1 MQNFMKQ
8 IFVSLLLAGA
18 AFGTAKA
25 QNLSMGPIAG
35 FNHTWMTDMGPNRV
49 FNPGATVGGRLTY
62 SFNPHWGVGADL
74 IGSWE
79 GVKTKVN
86 YPAVTNS
93 VDADLVF
100 LRLNP
105 RMSYY
110 FGELGDRVRPTIFGG
125 TSFGALVGGET
136 TTRMYSSS
144 EGPVITAKEK
154 STDNY
159 NTFDAGLFAG
169 VGINYRIGKA
179 IWLNTEAVYNNGLVD
194 LTKSD
199 NTWSASR
206 GVAFNLGV
214 TFPIGTLTPQ

>member
-1 MQNFMKQ
+1 MKQ

-25 QNLSMGPIAG
+25 QNLSMGPVAG
-35 FNHTWMTDMGPNRV
+35 FNHTWMTGMGPNRV

-62 SFNPHWGVGADL
+62 SFNPNWGVSADL

-79 GVKTKVN
+79 GVKTQAN
-86 YPAVTNS
+86 YPTTSTS
-93 VDADLVF
+93 VDANLVF

-110 FGELGDRVRPTIFGG
+110 FGALGDRVRPTIFGG
-125 TSFGALVGGET
+125 TSFGVLAGGET
-136 TTRMYSSS
+136 STTVASSN
-144 EGPVITAKEK
+144 EGPSITTKVK
-154 STDNY
+154 STDSY

-169 VGINYRIGKA
+169 AGINYRIGKA
-179 IWLNTEAVYNNGLVD
+179 TWLNTEVVYSNGLVD

-214 TFPIGTLTPQ
+214 TFPIGTLTPH

>member
-1 MQNFMKQ
+1 MRQ

-18 AFGTAKA
+18 AVGTTKA
-25 QNLSMGPIAG
+25 QNLSMGPVAG
-35 FNHTWMTDMGPNRV
+35 FNHTWMTGMGPNRV

-62 SFNPHWGVGADL
+62 SFNPHWGVGTDL

-86 YPAVTNS
+86 YPANSTS
-93 VDADLVF
+93 VDANLVY

-110 FGELGDRVRPTIFGG
+110 FGELGDRVRPNIFGG

-136 TTRMYSSS
+136 TTSIAPTS
-144 EGPVITAKEK
+144 EGPRTVTTVK
-154 STDNY
+154 SSENY

-169 VGINYRIGKA
+169 VGLNYRIGKA
-179 IWLNTEAVYNNGLVD
+179 TWLNTEAVYNNGLVD
-194 LTKSD
+194 LTKND

-206 GVAFNLGV
+206 GVAFNIGV
-214 TFPIGTLTPQ
+214 TFPIGTFTPQSH

>member
-1 MQNFMKQ
+1 MRNFMKR

-25 QNLSMGPIAG
+25 QNLSMGPVAG

-49 FNPGATVGGRLTY
+49 FNPGATVGGRITY
-62 SFNPHWGVGADL
+62 SFNPNWGVGADL

-79 GVKTKVN
+79 GVRTKAN
-86 YPAVTNS
+86 YTTTSTS

-105 RMSYY
+105 RMAYY
-110 FGELGDRVRPTIFGG
+110 FGELGDRVRPNLFGG
-125 TSFGALVGGET
+125 TTFGVLAGGET
-136 TTRMYSSS
+136 RTTIASSS
-144 EGPVITAKEK
+144 EGPSVTTKVK

-179 IWLNTEAVYNNGLVD
+179 TWLNTEAVYNNGLVD

-206 GVAFNLGV
+206 GIAFNIGV
-214 TFPIGTLTPQ
+214 TFPIGTITPQ

>member
-1 MQNFMKQ
+1 MFMKQ
-8 IFVSLLLAGA
+8 ILVSFLVVSA

-35 FNHTWMTDMGPNRV
+35 FNHTWMTDAGPNRV
-49 FNPGATVGGRLTY
+49 FNPGATLGGRVTY
-62 SFNPHWGVGADL
+62 SFNPHWAVGADL

-79 GVKTKVN
+79 GVKTKVDF
-86 YPAVTNS
+86 PTNS
-93 VDADLVF
+93 TAVDADLVF

-105 RMSYY
+105 RMSYF
-110 FGELGDRVRPTIFGG
+110 FGELGDRVRPNLFGG
-125 TSFGALVGGET
+125 TSFGVLAGGKTKT
-136 TTRMYSSS
+136 TIASSN
-144 EGPVITAKEK
+144 EGPVITDKVK

-179 IWLNTEAVYNNGLVD
+179 IWLNTEAMYNNGLVD

-199 NTWSASR
+199 NSWSASR
-206 GVAFNLGV
+206 GVAFNVGV
-214 TFPIGTLTPQ
+214 TFPIGTITPH

>member
-1 MQNFMKQ
+1 MRQ

-18 AFGTAKA
+18 VVGTTNA
-25 QNLSMGPIAG
+25 QNLSMGPVAG

-79 GVKTKVN
+79 GVRTKAN
-86 YPAVTNS
+86 YATTGSTS

-110 FGELGDRVRPTIFGG
+110 FGELGDRVRPTLFGG
-125 TSFGALVGGET
+125 TTFGVLAGGET
-136 TTRMYSSS
+136 RTTVATTN
-144 EGPVITAKEK
+144 EGPTITDKVK
-154 STDNY
+154 STDSY

-169 VGINYRIGKA
+169 LGINYRIGKA

-206 GVAFNLGV
+206 GVGFNIGV